1 MASHTG
7 AFQVW
12 YSILVAV
19 VWVPLATLRA
29 HDFLQGLLN
38 SALFAIVSLIAQ
50 QNRGRALWHIVRPS
64 PVPEI
69 IGVLGGFLKCG
80 QNSTRRQPVSGKQ
93 LGDQEGA
100 LLGGGLAG
108 SVAHREP
115 PACAWL
121 PFCWCTCTLLFVFGA
136 LADDQPLQTNA
147 QAPAGLVNSSS
158 QQQ

>member
-50 QNRGRALWHIVRPS
+50 QNRGRALWHIVRP
-64 PVPEI
+64 
-69 IGVLGGFLKCG
+69 F
-80 QNSTRRQPVSGKQ
+80 
-93 LGDQEGA
+93 
-100 LLGGGLAG
+100 
-108 SVAHREP
+108 
-115 PACAWL
+115 ACA
-121 PFCWCTCTLLFVFGA
+121 
-136 LADDQPLQTNA
+136 
-147 QAPAGLVNSSS
+147 
-158 QQQ
+158 